1 MATYSGQVLSSS
13 SRRLGS
19 NPNGLMVSATG
30 TATRISPAAAN
41 HLSCWRSTPR
51 ERWNRSARDRAAAG
65 RVARNSWKPT
75 WPKAS
80 TSQPSAPPVTPTGL
94 SGTGTAAATRA
105 DGSLQPQRDRQDQD
119 QPGQQPPAAGRQ
131 AAVGEHQ
138 QDQRE

>member
-13 SRRLGS
+13 IRRLES
-19 NPNGLMVSATG
+19 NPKGLMVSATG

-51 ERWNRSARDRAAAG
+51 ARRNRSASARAAAG

-94 SGTGTAAATRA
+94 FRNGNSCS
-105 DGSLQPQRDRQDQD
+105 D
-119 QPGQQPPAAGRQ
+119 PG
-131 AAVGEHQ
+131 
-138 QDQRE
+138 